1 MAKRSAPEVNAGS
14 MADIAFLLLIFFLV
28 TTTIETDSGLNR
40 KLPPMEDQ
48 VDPPIIRQ
56 KNIFTVLV
64 SKNDQLLVEEE
75 LADIKDLRSLAAEF
89 LDNGGGVGDEACN
102 YCQGKRDEA
111 SSDNPDKAIISLKSD
126 RETSYKVYIAVQ
138 NELVAAYNEL
148 RNREF
153 LRLNPNLGVNYV
165 EAQKKYDDPR
175 TTEDDRKEFKP
186 KLDVVKKM
194 YPQKLSEAES
204 SSKSS

>member
-75 LADIKDLRSLAAEF
+75 LADIKDLRSLAVEF
-89 LDNGGGVGDEACN
+89 LDNGGGVGDETCD

-126 RETSYKVYIAVQ
+126 RETSYKIYIAVQ

-153 LRLNPNLGVNYV
+153 LRLNPNLGSNYV
-165 EAQKKYDDPR
+165 DAQKKYDDPR
-175 TTEDDRKEFKP
+175 TSEADREELKP
-186 KLDVVKKM
+186 KLDFVKKM

-204 SSKSS
+204 TSKSS

>member
-48 VDPPIIRQ
+48 VDPPIIRE
-56 KNIFTVLV
+56 KNIFTVV
-64 SKNDQLLVEEE
+64 VNKNDQLLVEEE
-75 LADIKDLRSLAAEF
+75 LTDIKDLRSLAVAF
-89 LDNGGGVGDEACN
+89 LDNGGGVGDEACD
-102 YCQGKRDEA
+102 YCQGERDEA
-111 SSDNPDKAIISLKSD
+111 SSDNPDKAIISLKNN
-126 RETSYKVYIAVQ
+126 RETSYKVYIAIQ

-153 LRLNPNLGVNYV
+153 LRLNPNVGLNFVD
-165 EAQKKYDDPR
+165 AQKKYDDPR
-175 TTEDDRKEFKP
+175 TSADAAEELKP
-186 KLDVVKKM
+186 KLDVVKQM
-194 YPQKLSEAES
+194 YPQKLSEAEP
-204 SSKSS
+204 SKTN

>member
-1 MAKRSAPEVNAGS
+1 MAKRAAPEVNAGS

-75 LADIKDLRSLAAEF
+75 LADIKDLRSLAVEF
-89 LDNGGGVGDEACN
+89 LDNGGGVGDEACA
-102 YCQGKRDEA
+102 YCQGKRDES

-126 RETSYKVYIAVQ
+126 RETTYKVYIAVQ

-153 LRLNPNLGVNYV
+153 LRLNPNLGLNYV
-165 EAQKKYDDPR
+165 DAQKKYDDPR
-175 TTEDDRKEFKP
+175 TSEDDREELKP
-186 KLDVVKKM
+186 MLDVVKQM

>member
-1 MAKRSAPEVNAGS
+1 
-14 MADIAFLLLIFFLV
+14 
-28 TTTIETDSGLNR
+28 
-40 KLPPMEDQ
+40 
-48 VDPPIIRQ
+48 
-56 KNIFTVLV
+56 
-64 SKNDQLLVEEE
+64 
-75 LADIKDLRSLAAEF
+75 
-89 LDNGGGVGDEACN
+89 LDNGGGVGDEACD

-175 TTEDDRKEFKP
+175 TSEDDREELKP

>member
-14 MADIAFLLLIFFLV
+14 IADIAFLLLIFFLV

-75 LADIKDLRSLAAEF
+75 LADIKDLRSLAVEF
-89 LDNGGGVGDEACN
+89 LDNGGWVGDEACD

-111 SSDNPDKAIISLKSD
+111 SSDNPDKAIISLKSY

-165 EAQKKYDDPR
+165 DAQKKYDDPR
-175 TTEDDRKEFKP
+175 TSEDDREELKP